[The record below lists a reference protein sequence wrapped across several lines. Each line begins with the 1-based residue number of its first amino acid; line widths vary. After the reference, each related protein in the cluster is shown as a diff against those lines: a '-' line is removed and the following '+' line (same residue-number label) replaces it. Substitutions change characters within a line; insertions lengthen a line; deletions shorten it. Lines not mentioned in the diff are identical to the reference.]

1 MPGMHVIPLLR
12 SSLALVLFA
21 SAGLVAA
28 RPAAADIG
36 VFGVKPAIAAP
47 SASVDLTL
55 YCGGCPAGMEL
66 PVALVPAARAPM
78 HRRCGDAICSPTAL
92 GIPRSSPFVYL
103 GQPAVQPS
111 RRWPAKA
118 PLRFSVPRLRRGVY
132 VFVVYCAGCVR
143 GPRGSLIPGFEPKD
157 MLFIRPGN
165 DRLDRAERR
174 AIERQVRRVA
184 RERIADLERLSET
197 IRGNA
202 AA

>member
-1 MPGMHVIPLLR
+1 
-12 SSLALVLFA
+12 
-21 SAGLVAA
+21 
-28 RPAAADIG
+28 
-36 VFGVKPAIAAP
+36 
-47 SASVDLTL
+47 
-55 YCGGCPAGMEL
+55 
-66 PVALVPAARAPM
+66 
-78 HRRCGDAICSPTAL
+78 
-92 GIPRSSPFVYL
+92 
-103 GQPAVQPS
+103 
-111 RRWPAKA
+111 
-118 PLRFSVPRLRRGVY
+118 